1 VKALLL
7 LALRGYQLCLSPLLG
22 ANCRFHPSCSE
33 YARQAVETHGVWRGS
48 WLSLRRICRCH
59 PFHPGGLDPVPP
71 ARPFSDC

>member
-1 VKALLL
+1 MKALLL